1 MPIKPENY
9 DFNHDSHG
17 KLNFSILLKGRGK
30 AVVYGWSYI
39 DLTLYPQWAHLPG
52 RTSDCGGDA
61 LPFDA
66 VLGKLED
73 HC

>member
-30 AVVYGWSYI
+30 AVVYG
-39 DLTLYPQWAHLPG
+39 
-52 RTSDCGGDA
+52 
-61 LPFDA
+61 
-66 VLGKLED
+66 
-73 HC
+73 